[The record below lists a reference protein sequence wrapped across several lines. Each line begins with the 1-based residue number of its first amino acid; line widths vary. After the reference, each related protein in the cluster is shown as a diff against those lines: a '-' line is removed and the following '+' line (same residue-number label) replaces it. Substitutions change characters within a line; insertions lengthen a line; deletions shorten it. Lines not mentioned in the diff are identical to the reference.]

1 MNNARMCDNR
11 ARRYKDIDNK
21 SWVMISM
28 AVGMRLGMSNMM
40 NVWVKW
46 WLSVDGIVQGT

>member
-1 MNNARMCDNR
+1 MGDNR
-11 ARRYKDIDNK
+11 TRRHEDIDK

-28 AVGMRLGMSNMM
+28 VVGMRLGMSNMM